1 MNLYINCSPNEM
13 GEMLLSRLT
22 EEYGAEVNKFY
33 IKGNEYLKIMLME
46 KGGKLTRVLNQ
57 PRAIENCLDEE
68 AMAGILSSNKIPY
81 GNSSGE
87 TLIKTYEL
95 FVFDLRMI
103 SIKIK
108 SAGKTKPLVKYVKE
122 SDSSRSVEIARK
134 VIYLLGLDF
143 GVVHLALT
151 ARRRFKVMSVDP
163 APTGREIDISCFF
176 KRITAIYNLGN
187 ELLTSEEKL
196 GADPEFMMLNSKNGR
211 IISASNF
218 FPRDGVV
225 GCDNIR
231 IPNRQSRPIAEIRPS
246 PETNPLELMDNI
258 KRALNNA
265 NRIAS
270 HRNVRWVAGSQP
282 VGGYP
287 IGGHIHFSNIKL
299 NYAILRALDNY
310 LGLPI
315 FMMEVP
321 NTAAKRRR
329 KYGFLADYRLK
340 DHGGFEYR
348 TPGSWLVSQKVATA
362 VICLAKIVTSRYLFL
377 DHNYLNS
384 ADAQR
389 AFYEGN
395 QQFFR
400 PAFFELWRRLE
411 KTDMYNKY
419 SEELQ
424 IIPYMI
430 ENNLNWDEKNDLRK
444 SWRLVSAKKSN
455 TGSGKPVRKNVQ
467 PRISQSRSSAS
478 TSTSTSVNV
487 SAPSSGSPSVNK
499 SKTVNK
505 SLGKKTR
512 IGSTNKDKATKGSPG
527 YNYTGHI
534 SAGRIVISNEFR
546 MI

>member
-1 MNLYINCSPNEM
+1 MNLYINCSQNEM

-22 EEYGAEVNKFY
+22 EEYGAEVNNFY
-33 IKGNEYLKIMLME
+33 IKGNQYLKIILKK
-46 KGGKLTRVLNQ
+46 KGGMLTRVLNQ

-95 FVFDLRMI
+95 FVFDLKMI

-108 SAGKTKPLVKYVKE
+108 SMGKTKPMVKYVKE

-163 APTGREIDISCFF
+163 TPIVREKDFNNF
-176 KRITAIYNLGN
+176 YKRITAIYNIGN
-187 ELLTSEEKL
+187 ELLTSEVKL

-231 IPNRQSRPIAEIRPS
+231 IPNRQSRPVAEIRPS
-246 PETNPLELMDNI
+246 PEINPLQLMDNI

-282 VGGYP
+282 VGGYS

-321 NTAAKRRR
+321 ATAAKRRK

-362 VICLAKIVTSRYLFL
+362 VICLAKIVISRYLFL
-377 DHNYLNS
+377 DRNYLNNP
-384 ADAQR
+384 DAQR
-389 AFYEGN
+389 AFYDGN

-400 PAFFELWRRLE
+400 PAFFELWRNIE

-419 SEELQ
+419 SEELK

-444 SWRLVSAKKSN
+444 SWRLVNVKKSN
-455 TGSGKPVRKNVQ
+455 LGSSKPARKNVQ
-467 PRISQSRSSAS
+467 PRVSQSRS
-478 TSTSTSVNV
+478 STSTSVNV
-487 SAPSSGSPSVNK
+487 SAPSADPQLASK
-499 SKTVNK
+499 SKTINK

-512 IGSTNKDKATKGSPG
+512 IGSTNKVKATNRSTG
-527 YNYTGHI
+527 YNFSGHI
-534 SAGRIVISNEFR
+534 STGRIVISNEFR
-546 MI
+546 MNQ